1 MQALLV
7 VLDDELPVARQ
18 LVGVAGTD
26 DETLGPMACDV
37 RLDAGEEAFDGRS
50 IARDVDHHPPMPLL
64 DGDRH
69 QAVVGTVEAAAG
81 SNRGVASKAPSSP

>member
-1 MQALLV
+1 MEALLV

-18 LVGVAGTD
+18 LVGVGGAD

-37 RLDAGEEAFDGRS
+37 RLDAGEEAFDGRG
-50 IARDVDHHPPMPLL
+50 IAPDVDQHPAVPLL

-69 QAVVGTVEAAAG
+69 QAVVGAVEAAAG
-81 SNRGVASKAPSSP
+81 SNRGVDSRLPSSP